1 MIPLLFVVSAV
12 YDGLLGLL
20 GLFGTEWFF
29 QTVGVT
35 PPNHP
40 GYVQFPAALLV
51 VFALMFVAVARN
63 PSRNRN
69 LIPYGM
75 LLKVS
80 YAGVVIFHWVAAGLP
95 WVWKPFAIADLVFLL
110 LFGWAYSRLCPPGK

>member
-1 MIPLLFVVSAV
+1 MIPLLFCVAAV
-12 YDGLLGLL
+12 YDGLLGLV

-35 PPNHP
+35 LPNHL

-51 VFALMFVAVARN
+51 VFALMFIAVARN
-63 PSRNRN
+63 PAKYRE

-80 YAGVVIFHWVAAGLP
+80 YSGVVIYHWLTAGLP
-95 WVWKPFAIADLVFLL
+95 WVWKPFAVADVAFLL
-110 LFGWAYSRLCPPGK
+110 LFAWAYVRLGSRVR